1 MLYCYVFGLLR
12 HSTIACVCVFYADM
26 RNKKIFWS
34 QLLGGNWASH
44 GHLTLEVA
52 KFEPNQHTHTRARV
66 RACAHT
72 QTTGC
77 VLQPAVISQLW
88 QPAMVNWFS
97 LSFFSSTVSALL
109 HFPSDWRTCS
119 FSLSFLL
126 SFLAMALLWKSSLCR
141 RSHMLLAL
149 FLMFVENL
157 LRWSLAFWSCWNWWD
172 DELSPGSLHSF
183 FFTGKINKW
192 IQKINNLN

>member
-1 MLYCYVFGLLR
+1 
-12 HSTIACVCVFYADM
+12 M

-52 KFEPNQHTHTRARV
+52 KFEANQHTHTHTHARPRV
-66 RACAHT
+66 RTYTDHRLCFAASCNQSVVAACD
-72 QTTGC
+72 GKLI
-77 VLQPAVISQLW
+77 V
-88 QPAMVNWFS
+88 S

-126 SFLAMALLWKSSLCR
+126 SFLATALLWKSSLCR

-157 LRWSLAFWSCWNWWD
+157 LRWSLAFWSCWNRWD
-172 DELSPGSLHSF
+172 DELSPGSLHLF
-183 FFTGKINKW
+183 FFTGKINKR

>member
-1 MLYCYVFGLLR
+1 MLYCYVFRLLR

-52 KFEPNQHTHTRARV
+52 KFEANQHTHTHTRAH
-66 RACAHT
+66 ACAHT

-88 QPAMVNWFS
+88 QPAMVNWLS
-97 LSFFSSTVSALL
+97 L
-109 HFPSDWRTCS
+109 FPSFPPLSLPFFISPLTGGLARFRCLFFCLSWPRLYFGSPVCAVAHTCS
-119 FSLSFLL
+119 
-126 SFLAMALLWKSSLCR
+126 W
-141 RSHMLLAL
+141 L
-149 FLMFVENL
+149 FF
-157 LRWSLAFWSCWNWWD
+157 
-172 DELSPGSLHSF
+172 
-183 FFTGKINKW
+183 
-192 IQKINNLN
+192 